1 MGKTSNGA
9 VWLDPQKTTPFDFY
23 QYWRNIDDAD
33 VEKCLSLLTF
43 LPMEE
48 VRRLGSLEGAEINH
62 AKEVLAYE
70 VTALVHGTE
79 AAQSA
84 QQAAKTLFG
93 QGGTGGNIPHT
104 ELAAAEFEKGMDVI
118 ALLQTTGLIASS
130 SEGRR
135 LIEQGG
141 LTIEEQKITD
151 IKHLVRLEDF
161 TDGKLLIKKGKKSFH
176 QVLLK

>member
-1 MGKTSNGA
+1 
-9 VWLDPQKTTPFDFY
+9 
-23 QYWRNIDDAD
+23 
-33 VEKCLSLLTF
+33 
-43 LPMEE
+43 
-48 VRRLGSLEGAEINH
+48 
-62 AKEVLAYE
+62 
-70 VTALVHGTE
+70 
-79 AAQSA
+79 
-84 QQAAKTLFG
+84 
-93 QGGTGGNIPHT
+93 
-104 ELAAAEFEKGMDVI
+104 MDVI